1 VVTNS
6 EPKRKRF
13 YAVSGCPVRP
23 DLYYRRI
30 VLIRPNLSLGLLVP
44 ALALLPACGGSV
56 EAPPAA
62 PTSSVLAAGGE
73 KLECPA
79 PIGSVPR
86 EDCSAV
92 ADDFGALS
100 VAESLKL
107 AGSGR
112 DADARIEAIRSAA
125 ALANVL
131 KEQRVSLCELYDKCK
146 VTPDDHAAKDKLLA
160 GTMRSLIDL
169 WNRRRFSGADEVVR
183 FRQAV
188 RSLEQRVNGEGAA
201 AAGPPKSLPAAQAL
215 AQVEGAGLAFK
226 VDGGAIV
233 VTAQGAGSR
242 VALRTKPEA
251 LPLTS
256 GHHYRIKVSG
266 SYTPTAPPMIAPG
279 EEITVRL
286 KFHADKDGDLY
297 AALRSL
303 EDPEASEST
312 TMWHVSAGEKGAREA
327 KLTAD
332 PSSSGFFLGVGL
344 KGAGGVDL
352 DDVEI
357 VRGGKSIAA
366 ARAEVDGEPGVKTDC
381 LVIGAGALAGQKSL
395 RCRAGEGDRIL
406 LGQPESHLFLTLRGP
421 LGDRAVLRTLSLE
434 GGRSVDATVSED
446 AELVIGLVGPGSATI
461 RAVETTELPQ

>member
-1 VVTNS
+1 M
-6 EPKRKRF
+6 
-13 YAVSGCPVRP
+13 
-23 DLYYRRI
+23 
-30 VLIRPNLSLGLLVP
+30 LIRPNVSLGLLVP

-56 EAPPAA
+56 EAPPSA

-73 KLECPA
+73 KLECPE

-86 EDCSAV
+86 EDCAEV

-100 VAESLKL
+100 VAEALKL
-107 AGSGR
+107 AGNGR

-131 KEQRVSLCELYDKCK
+131 KEQRVSLCELYDRCK
-146 VTPDDHAAKDKLLA
+146 VTSDDHAVKDKLLA
-160 GTMRSLIDL
+160 GTMRALITL
-169 WNRRRFSGADEVVR
+169 WNKRRFSGVDEVVR

-188 RSLEQRVNGEGAA
+188 RSLEQRVNGETAA
-201 AAGPPKSLPAAQAL
+201 ASGPPKSLPAAQAL
-215 AQVEGAGLAFK
+215 TQVEGAGLAFK
-226 VDGGAIV
+226 ADGGAIV

-242 VALRTKPEA
+242 VVLRTKPEA
-251 LPLTS
+251 RPLTS

-266 SYTPTAPPMIAPG
+266 SYAPTAPPMIAPG

-303 EDPEASEST
+303 EDPDADEST
-312 TMWHVSAGEKGAREA
+312 TTWHVSAGEKGAREA

-332 PSSSGFFLGVGL
+332 PTSSGFYLGVGL
-344 KGAGGVDL
+344 KGAGAIDL

-357 VRGGKSIAA
+357 LRGGKSIAA
-366 ARAEVDGEPGVKTDC
+366 ARAEADGEPGVTTDC
-381 LVIGAGALAGQKSL
+381 LVIGAGALAGKKSL
-395 RCRAGEGDRIL
+395 RCRAGAGDRIL
-406 LGQPESHLFLTLRGP
+406 LGQPESHLFVTLRGP

-446 AELVIGLVGPGSATI
+446 AELVIGLVGPGSATL